1 MSYFRR
7 KANLRKAL
15 DEGHGEKSEIN
26 ESKILENKRDL
37 GRGGGVNVEKSSG
50 RLHNTHQVS
59 QKKKN

>member
-37 GRGGGVNVEKSSG
+37 GRGGGG
-50 RLHNTHQVS
+50 
-59 QKKKN
+59 

>member
-37 GRGGGVNVEKSSG
+37 GRGGGVKCRKIVGKA
-50 RLHNTHQVS
+50 T
-59 QKKKN
+59 